1 MFIGG
6 NFDKGIFDIPTL
18 CDWLKQCG
26 CRNITDITIIDA
38 DYIGKVMWEPEATD
52 NKVDVYFENCY
63 IQDLVFADYSDGETT
78 INFDENCVVKNLI
91 YSGDVDSM
99 NTDSLKLES
108 PHIIRHETYN
118 KDED

>member
-1 MFIGG
+1 
-6 NFDKGIFDIPTL
+6 
-18 CDWLKQCG
+18 
-26 CRNITDITIIDA
+26 
-38 DYIGKVMWEPEATD
+38 MWEPEATD

-99 NTDSLKLES
+99 NTDSIKLES
-108 PHIIRHETYN
+108 QGIIQHEVYE
-118 KDED
+118 DEED